1 MCLKSSAVI
10 ANQKYV
16 KSGMRAFHP
25 WLKTLIYSKPTDMLK
40 EHWKIA
46 LRNIARH
53 KTYAFINMLGLS
65 LGICSCLVI
74 FLICHHELST
84 DRFHPGKDRIYRFV
98 EVITRDGNTIKLAS
112 APHDISRTARTS
124 FTGLETIA
132 SYFLYDAK
140 ISIPHSAQPNTHYDN
155 TIPGTRLPSTIL
167 AEPDYFKLFHYNWL
181 AGAAS
186 TAPNTIILTETSARK
201 FFGNSSPA
209 ALIGQQLLFNDSLT
223 VTVTGIVQDWNQ
235 PTDMPFTEFLSYSTS
250 QTPFVQKAI
259 ASADIDQGVNPF
271 ASRAFI
277 QLQPGVSPD
286 RLAGQLQQL
295 SKLQKV
301 KPGTRYALTLQPL
314 TKIHFDETI
323 WDGFPKPHRPTYY
336 VLMGV
341 AAFMLLLATINFVNL
356 STALSI
362 RRSKEI
368 GMRKVLGGSKRSIT
382 LQFLTETFVLT
393 AAALLLALLAV
404 KPILYAFQAYIPQLA
419 NDHLL
424 DAANIS
430 FLVLLL
436 IVTTLLAGFYPANVL
451 SAYAPVLSLKG
462 PGANKGQGKWGLRRS
477 LIVFQFTISLIF
489 IISTTIIS
497 RQVNYMRT
505 GDLGFNTDAVVTL
518 EDEPRDAS
526 PDVALVAQKI
536 RQLPGVQKVALQS
549 FDPLSPYQ
557 AGFGL
562 TYKGKAEKQVDAAV
576 QVADSNFI
584 SLYDI
589 HMLAGRNLR
598 EGASRDSIKEF
609 VVNESLTKALGLS
622 DPAKAVGQLLYLGEN
637 AIPIVGVVADFHEN
651 SYRQPIRPVAIL
663 DLRRAERC
671 FAVKLAAKGKNLAS
685 VKTTLNQ
692 MEQIWKGVYPN
703 LPFKY
708 NFLDES
714 IAAMYSNE
722 QKTATLMNVAT
733 AVSIAIS
740 CMGLFGLSLFTA
752 GQRKKEI
759 SIRKV
764 LGASV
769 SGITSLLTRD
779 FLALITL
786 SLIVASPIAWYI
798 THRWLQDFLYRAP
811 INIWIFLLS
820 GGLALALG
828 LLTIIFQAIRAAT
841 ANPVDSLRAE

>member
-1 MCLKSSAVI
+1 
-10 ANQKYV
+10 
-16 KSGMRAFHP
+16 
-25 WLKTLIYSKPTDMLK
+25 MLK
-40 EHWKIA
+40 EHFKLA

-53 KTYAFINMLGLS
+53 KTYAFINILGLS

-74 FLICHHELST
+74 FLICHHEFST
-84 DRFHPGKDRIYRFV
+84 DRFHPGKERIYRTV
-98 EVITRDGNTIKLAS
+98 EVVTKDGNTLKLAS
-112 APHDISRTARTS
+112 APLDFAQTARTNL
-124 FTGLETIA
+124 TGLETA
-132 SYFLYDAK
+132 AEYFLYDAK
-140 ISIPHSAQPNTHYDN
+140 ISIPHSAHPTTHYDN
-155 TIPGTRLPSTIL
+155 TIQGSRLPSTIL
-167 AEPDYFKLFHYNWL
+167 AEPEYFKIFHYDWL
-181 AGAAS
+181 AGAIS

-201 FFGNSSPA
+201 FFGGNAPLTT
-209 ALIGQQLLFNDSLT
+209 LIGQQMLFNDSLT
-223 VTVTGIVQDWNQ
+223 VTITGIVNDWKQ
-235 PTDMPFTEFLSYSTS
+235 PTDLPFTEFLSYSTAR
-250 QTPFVQKAI
+250 TPFVQKAI

-277 QLQPGVSPD
+277 QLRPGVSPD
-286 RLAGQLQQL
+286 RLTSQLQQL
-295 SKLQKV
+295 SKLQKI

-314 TKIHFDETI
+314 TKIHFDETV
-323 WDGFPKPHRPTYY
+323 WDGFPKPHHPTYY
-336 VLMGV
+336 VLMGI
-341 AAFMLLLATINFVNL
+341 AAFILLLATINFVNL

-368 GMRKVLGGSKRSIT
+368 GMRKILGGSKRSIT
-382 LQFLTETFVLT
+382 GQFLTETFVLT
-393 AAALLLALLAV
+393 AAALLLTIFTV
-404 KPILYAFQAYIPQLA
+404 KPILHAFQAYIPQQL

-424 DAANIS
+424 APANGC
-430 FLVLLL
+430 FLLL
-436 IVTTLLAGFYPANVL
+436 LLLVTTLLAGFYPANVL
-451 SAYAPVLSLKG
+451 SAYKPVLSLKG
-462 PGANKGQGKWGLRRS
+462 PGAHKGQRKWWLRRG
-477 LIVFQFTISLIF
+477 LIVFQFAISLIF
-489 IISTTIIS
+489 IISATIIS

-505 GDLGFNTDAVVTL
+505 GDLGFNTDAVLTL
-518 EDEPRDAS
+518 EDEPRDDS
-526 PDVALVAQKI
+526 PDVTLVAQKI

-562 TYKGKAEKQVDAAV
+562 TYKAKTDRQIDVAV
-576 QVADSNFI
+576 QVADSNFL

-589 HMLAGRNLR
+589 HLLAGRNLMER
-598 EGASRDSIKEF
+598 AKRDSIKEF
-609 VVNESLTKALGLS
+609 VVNESLTKAMGFS
-622 DPAKAVGQLLYLGEN
+622 DPGKALGQLLYLGEN

-651 SYRQPIRPVAIL
+651 SYRQPIRPLALCDIPP
-663 DLRRAERC
+663 AERC

-685 VKTTLNQ
+685 VKATLNQ
-692 MEQIWKGVYPN
+692 MEHIWKTIYPDR
-703 LPFKY
+703 PFKY
-708 NFLDES
+708 SFLDES

-722 QKTATLMNVAT
+722 QKTATLMNLAT

-769 SGITSLLTRD
+769 SSITSLLTRD
-779 FLALITL
+779 FLALISL

-828 LLTIIFQAIRAAT
+828 LLTIGFQAIRAAT
-841 ANPVDSLRAE
+841 ANPADSLRAE